1 MAKFI
6 GTLVQADRSR
16 ADLLD
21 REGRTPL
28 SIAVKECKEAI
39 RRALYF
45 DGRYELDSGRP
56 AHESAT
62 CLVVFATEHFTERQI
77 QSAQRQA
84 VEEAQMRT
92 AQTKRGVFSAQQ
104 IDKVKDGVPK
114 TRRDLHLCR
123 SMGGPGTPT
132 A

>member
-77 QSAQRQA
+77 QNAQQKT

-92 AQTKRGVFSAQQ
+92 AQTKGVFSAQQ

-114 TRRDLHLCR
+114 TRRDLPLCR
-123 SMGGPGTPT
+123 SMGGPGTST